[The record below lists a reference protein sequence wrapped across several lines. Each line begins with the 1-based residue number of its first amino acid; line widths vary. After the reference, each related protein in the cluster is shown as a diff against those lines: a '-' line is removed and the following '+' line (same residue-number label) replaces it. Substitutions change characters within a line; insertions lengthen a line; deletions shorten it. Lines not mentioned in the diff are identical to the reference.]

1 MGRPKRSLADRAL
14 RPRPGDHDAASADAP
29 VDVPTPDPD
38 HDDAD
43 RPARRP
49 VLGGVGRPVDAVL
62 SPWAAVSDQL
72 VFYGRIVKGMP
83 AALRYRKE
91 IVLQISDITMG
102 AGALVV
108 GGGMFFVIF
117 SMAFFTGTEVGLQG
131 FKGLQQIGA
140 EAFTGVISSVAN
152 TREITPLIAG
162 VALAAQVGAGFTA
175 QLGAMRISDEIDALE
190 VMGVRSMVYLVS
202 TRVWAALITMVPLYL
217 AALFASYLATELI
230 VTRFFSLSP
239 GVYRHYFNLFLPP
252 IDILGSFAKALLFA
266 VVVALIHCY
275 YGYTA
280 TGGPAG
286 VGRAAG
292 RAIRV
297 SIIAV
302 VVLNLVLSLIFWGGS
317 DTARIV
323 G

>member
-1 MGRPKRSLADRAL
+1 MST
-14 RPRPGDHDAASADAP
+14 S
-29 VDVPTPDPD
+29 TPSRLTSYDW
-38 HDDAD
+38 A
-43 RPARRP
+43 
-49 VLGGVGRPVDAVL
+49 RPVDAA
-62 SPWAAVSDQL
+62 SRPWAQVYDHFA
-72 VFYGRIVKGMP
+72 FYARIVRNMP
-83 AALRYRKE
+83 QGLKYRAE
-91 IVLQISDITMG
+91 IANLISDITIG

-117 SMAFFTGTEVGLQG
+117 AMSFFTGTEVGLQG
-131 FKGLQQIGA
+131 FKGLEQIGA

-162 VALAAQVGAGFTA
+162 VALAAQVGAGYTA

-190 VMGVRSMVYLVS
+190 VMGVDSFQYLVA
-202 TRVWAALITMVPLYL
+202 TRVWASIITMVPLYL

-230 VTRFFSLSP
+230 VTGFFGLGS
-239 GVYRHYFNLFLPP
+239 GQYRHYFNLFLPP
-252 IDILGSFAKALLFA
+252 IDILYSFIKALLFA
-266 VVVALIHCY
+266 MVVALIHCF
-275 YGYTA
+275 YGFYA
-280 TGGPAG
+280 SGGPAG
-286 VGRAAG
+286 VGQAAG

-302 VVLNLVLSLIFWGGS
+302 VSLNFILSLLFWGGQ